1 MYRIASAAHLT
12 RKQRT
17 HSSLQV
23 RAASSEA
30 EAEGRRSTGV
40 RALDRTGRVAEQSS
54 CARAMPIS
62 DKIAIYFYYSHA
74 YAYACVDR
82 CAHSSSASRADS
94 GSEQHPTHLHLVSR
108 LRPPHLNTRTVYIY

>member
-40 RALDRTGRVAEQSS
+40 RALDRTGRVAEQSL

-62 DKIAIYFYYSHA
+62 DKIVYFYYSHA
-74 YAYACVDR
+74 YAYVDR

-94 GSEQHPTHLHLVSR
+94 GRAASPTHLVSR